1 LLGSIFHILYGKK
14 MEQKWVMNLKKALY
28 NSLIYA
34 INIMMLSKYKYSIL
48 IARLLKNV
56 GSKNGRDTTF

>member
-1 LLGSIFHILYGKK
+1 MG
-14 MEQKWVMNLKKALY
+14 EALKKALY

-34 INIMMLSKYKYSIL
+34 INIMMLSKYKHSIL

>member
-1 LLGSIFHILYGKK
+1 MITLRRKKRAGK
-14 MEQKWVMNLKKALY
+14 MGEALKKALY

-34 INIMMLSKYKYSIL
+34 INIMMLSKYKHSIL